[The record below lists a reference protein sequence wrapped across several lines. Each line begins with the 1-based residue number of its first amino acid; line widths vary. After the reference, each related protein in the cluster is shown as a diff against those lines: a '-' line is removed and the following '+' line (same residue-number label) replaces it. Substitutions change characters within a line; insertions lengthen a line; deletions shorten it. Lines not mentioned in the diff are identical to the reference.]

1 LTKKKSCRRS
11 ILLAEALPVPV
22 PSSASRRRRRGRGRT
37 RENGEEKDRKEAKV
51 SSQKKE
57 RNGRI
62 ATAVDA
68 MRTLVPG
75 ITSSTNT
82 VTATEITS
90 KFLLFVKHKLGDRYD
105 EEFLRNNASRR
116 SAAS

>member
-1 LTKKKSCRRS
+1 M
-11 ILLAEALPVPV
+11 
-22 PSSASRRRRRGRGRT
+22 
-37 RENGEEKDRKEAKV
+37 
-51 SSQKKE
+51 
-57 RNGRI
+57 
-62 ATAVDA
+62 DA